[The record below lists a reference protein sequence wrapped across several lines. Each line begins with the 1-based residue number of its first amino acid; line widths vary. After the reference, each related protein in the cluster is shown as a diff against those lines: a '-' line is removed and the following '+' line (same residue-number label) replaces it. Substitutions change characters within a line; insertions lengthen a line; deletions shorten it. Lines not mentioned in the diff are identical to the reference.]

1 MHLLQFQTE
10 KDIGSGLRM
19 HEKMYENGSQMYL
32 VDGLSLYHC
41 CIKSLCLRKT
51 QGSWLHLV

>member
-51 QGSWLHLV
+51 QGS